1 MSISVP
7 TTTLGFELSLLR
19 CAAGTD
25 VGMRREENQD
35 AFGVIRR
42 ENFAAYFVCDGMGGT
57 HGGALASRMAVA
69 RLHEALSGYSGPM
82 NSELITTTI
91 QSVNRTIFDKGRAE
105 PAYAG
110 MGTTLVGLIFT
121 PESAL
126 VVNVGDSRAY
136 RIRGA
141 EIAQIS
147 EDHTLVR
154 ELVESGAISPEDAPS
169 HPVSHL
175 LTRSLGPLETVD
187 VACMELSEPV
197 APGDLFV
204 LCSDGL
210 YNYVPP
216 EDILAV
222 VSQNPI
228 DDASQILINLANQRG
243 GGDNITV
250 LVIAVGEKPRR
261 GRVHTIPPSSDAD
274 PELYVDDRAAEPVV
288 PHAEVINEPPVL
300 PPTVQEP
307 VQRRAFRKT
316 PFKEPRSFTAGPR
329 LLPTVLLLGTTLAI
343 GVGLGSVVRSARNL
357 GVEDVGGVIGL
368 TREPTSRPDAPTIQ
382 SPANPLATL
391 AKQIRSG
398 RQDALSYLGDD
409 SETFTRDA
417 AQVSHSVE
425 QLQKQVDL
433 IDSASTSADSAV
445 VASARET
452 VAQLEQAYTRL
463 ESDLDVASRSV
474 TLWLGRQ
481 VTFGGDDISFDSLS
495 DLERLGAYSTEV
507 KNKVA
512 QITALAYEFREKAD
526 SYELHPEDFALR
538 AEVEKLRS
546 EREQLKLSLTND
558 IKGAISNQLAAS
570 FKTYENLKVAR
581 DRLWQ
586 DLQLAKLELET
597 LEVLASG
604 APDARLELKRSRQE
618 RLASERRLLKELKA
632 RSTAY

>member
-1 MSISVP
+1 MSVSAP
-7 TTTLGFELSLLR
+7 TSALGFELSLLR

-42 ENFAAYFVCDGMGGT
+42 EQFVAYFVCDGMGGT

-69 RLHEALSGYSGPM
+69 QLHEALNGYSGPM
-82 NSELITTTI
+82 NSALITATI
-91 QSVNRTIFDKGRAE
+91 QSVNQTIFDRGRAE

-121 PESAL
+121 PESPL

-187 VACMELSEPV
+187 VACAELPEPV
-197 APGDLFV
+197 TSGDLFV

-261 GRVHTIPPSSDAD
+261 ERVHTIPPSSDTG
-274 PELYVDDRAAEPVV
+274 PELYVDEPSTEPVV

-316 PFKEPRSFTAGPR
+316 PFKEPRSYTAGPR
-329 LLPTVLLLGTTLAI
+329 LLPTALLLGTTLAI
-343 GVGLGSVVRSARNL
+343 GVGIGSLVRSARNFS
-357 GVEDVGGVIGL
+357 VDDVGGTVGL
-368 TREPTSRPDAPTIQ
+368 NREPTSKPEVRVPESQ
-382 SPANPLATL
+382 ANPLATL
-391 AKQIRSG
+391 AKQIRST
-398 RQDALSYLGDD
+398 RQEGSNVLSD
-409 SETFTRDA
+409 EPEMFTREK
-417 AQVSHSVE
+417 AQVAKSIE
-425 QLQKQVDL
+425 RIQKQIEW
-433 IDSASTSADSAV
+433 IDSTSFSPDPSAIADARAV
-445 VASARET
+445 VT
-452 VAQLEQAYTRL
+452 QLERAYTTL
-463 ESDLDVASRSV
+463 ETDLDVASRSV

-481 VTFGGDDISFDSLS
+481 VAFGGEDISFDSLS

-507 KNKVA
+507 RDKVA

-526 SYELHPEDFALR
+526 SFELHPEDFALR
-538 AEVEKLRS
+538 AEVEKLRN
-546 EREQLKLSLTND
+546 EREQLKRTLASD
-558 IKGAISNQLAAS
+558 IKGAISNALAAS

-597 LEVLASG
+597 LEVLAS
-604 APDARLELKRSRQE
+604 ANRDAQQELKRSRQE
-618 RLASERRLLKELKA
+618 RLASEQRLLKDLLGRNA
-632 RSTAY
+632 NN